1 VCTAGESHEHCNLN
15 GDADRDAHSAT
26 AGDPAHGP
34 ASWQNQSDGCLNIAS
49 DYIPGVTAVD
59 CNGGEVGEGLGA
71 AEFQVKF
78 DDKIFQSPTFDCS
91 VAPSGQP
98 GVLGSTG
105 RLIQTQV
112 SVITENWVQFG
123 CVTKDPAHPQ
133 SGPPGTCTV
142 PTLNGACP
150 GPQIDNASV
159 LGALTLTVQPDLRS
173 RMRPAK
179 ENGVASNLLDENC
192 EKADALGQPF
202 NEFVGNF
209 GQNVA
214 PSGGLSQDCKDAT
227 LTIRM
232 LEGDINLDCQ
242 VNVLD
247 DQGEAFR
254 YGQFFGQLNYNRFFD
269 LEPNISP
276 DFDIDIKDLQ
286 TVFGRNGS
294 TCANPIP
301 PQPPAPSTPDP

>member
-1 VCTAGESHEHCNLN
+1 ML
-15 GDADRDAHSAT
+15 
-26 AGDPAHGP
+26 
-34 ASWQNQSDGCLNIAS
+34 
-49 DYIPGVTAVD
+49 
-59 CNGGEVGEGLGA
+59 
-71 AEFQVKF
+71 
-78 DDKIFQSPTFDCS
+78 DD
-91 VAPSGQP
+91 
-98 GVLGSTG
+98 TG
-105 RLIQTQV
+105 RLVQTQV

-133 SGPPGTCTV
+133 SGPPGTCD
-142 PTLNGACP
+142 PAHLHNGMCA
-150 GPQIDNASV
+150 GPDIDAGAVV
-159 LGALTLTVQPDLRS
+159 LGHLHLAVQPDLLS
-173 RMRPAK
+173 RIRPAK
-179 ENGVASNLLDENC
+179 ENGVVSNLLDENC
-192 EKADALGQPF
+192 EKADTLGQPF
-202 NEFVGNF
+202 NEVQDPNTGFVS
-209 GQNVA
+209 A
-214 PSGGLSQDCKDAT
+214 PSGGLSQDCKDAA

-294 TCANPIP
+294 TCASPIP
-301 PQPPAPSTPDP
+301 TQNPNPTTPDP